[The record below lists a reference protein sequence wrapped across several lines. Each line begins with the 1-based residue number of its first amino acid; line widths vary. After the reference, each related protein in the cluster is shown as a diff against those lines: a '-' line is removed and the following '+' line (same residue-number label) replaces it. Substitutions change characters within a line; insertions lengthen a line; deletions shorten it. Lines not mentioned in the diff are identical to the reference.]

1 MVVTLC
7 CEAEVHQIDSSRS
20 EVSVE
25 VRKGGGHGVAGVE
38 VKTEKT

>member
-7 CEAEVHQIDSSRS
+7 REAEVHQVDSNRY
-20 EVSVE
+20 EVSVKVCE
-25 VRKGGGHGVAGVE
+25 GGGHGVAGVE